1 MKDVSKGDG
10 DNDNND
16 DEGQEDFATSMV
28 DRLKRRAA
36 KTVAQQKSKRQRETT
51 TKTVTATKEEKKS
64 NNNTNA
70 TILKKKDKSIP
81 KKVKTAIPKKATIDY
96 ETTTKTFL
104 LSGMKRPDKSS
115 SLGGDS
121 DGAVTTV
128 TGRSSSPP
136 RSLSTFHQRSHS
148 PPRQKNKNI
157 VVNLTTSL
165 PPHQPTGQKNTSANS
180 DDDGDNNN
188 NNATSLGT
196 SHYQGRDESSRR
208 NKKEEEQDKFGSG
221 LRQLVWDGLRDL
233 CKSTFPTPPIRDGV
247 DLQASFLRY
256 KDRNSSNQRYD
267 FFDTD
272 DANNIMLQPKIP

>member
-1 MKDVSKGDG
+1 
-10 DNDNND
+10 
-16 DEGQEDFATSMV
+16 MV

-36 KTVAQQKSKRQRETT
+36 KTVAQQKSKRQRETTTKTVTATKEEKKSNNNTT

-115 SLGGDS
+115 SRGGDS

-180 DDDGDNNN
+180 DDDGDNNNNNN